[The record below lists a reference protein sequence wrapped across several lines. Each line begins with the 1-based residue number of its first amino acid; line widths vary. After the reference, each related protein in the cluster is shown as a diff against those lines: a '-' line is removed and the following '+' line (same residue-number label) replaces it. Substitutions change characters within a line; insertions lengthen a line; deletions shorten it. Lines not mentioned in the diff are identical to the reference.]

1 MNNATSTRDAGLTPF
16 FIDRGAHPR
25 SPLSPPRDDRAAG
38 ESPAHY
44 AQRMQR
50 MEAMVRELLAA
61 AQAERR
67 EGDGGRQC
75 ERVSVCV
82 RGGGAEG
89 RTMMSSKLMS
99 LDGRRTRA
107 GPFCASPQKEHI
119 CSPRPTCK

>member
-38 ESPAHY
+38 ESPAPY
-44 AQRMQR
+44 AQR
-50 MEAMVRELLAA
+50 MVRELLAA